1 MIPQIFVL
9 FLITLIPALELRAS
23 IPFGFGLL
31 GKHWL
36 WFEFYD
42 MPWWLV
48 AGVCM
53 IANVILGWTVFWI
66 LAPLMKWLERFAWF
80 RRWLEPIL
88 LRTQKKIHP
97 YVEKYGEF
105 GVAVFIGVP
114 LPGSGVYTG
123 AVGAFL
129 LGLDRKKFAVANVLG
144 VLIAGVAV
152 TLICLGIRAGK
163 DIPFS
168 RLMIKQ
174 DHHIETID
182 NGSPVSNKPIQP
194 QENDPPGL

>member
-1 MIPQIFVL
+1 MIKQIFVL

-36 WFEFYD
+36 GFDFYE

-48 AGVCM
+48 AIICM
-53 IANVILGWTVFWI
+53 IANVILGWAVFWI
-66 LAPLMKWLERFAWF
+66 LAPLMKWLEGFSWF
-80 RRWLEPIL
+80 RRWIEPIL
-88 LRTQKKIHP
+88 LRAQKKIHP

-144 VLIAGVAV
+144 VLISGVAV
-152 TLICLGIRAGK
+152 TLICLGIRAGLE
-163 DIPFS
+163 IPFS
-168 RLMIKQ
+168 ELLIKQ
-174 DHHIETID
+174 EHHSEQVEEDIPAPHE
-182 NGSPVSNKPIQP
+182 PVQP
-194 QENDPPGL
+194 EEK

>member
-1 MIPQIFVL
+1 MLKQIFVL

-36 WFEFYD
+36 GFDFYA

-48 AGVCM
+48 AVVCM
-53 IANVILGWTVFWI
+53 IANIILGWAVFGI
-66 LAPLMKWLERFAWF
+66 LAPVMKWLERFAWF
-80 RRWLEPIL
+80 RRWLEPVL
-88 LRTQKKIHP
+88 LRAQKKIQP
-97 YVEKYGEF
+97 YVEKFGEF
-105 GVAVFIGVP
+105 GVALFIGVP

-144 VLIAGVAV
+144 VLISGLAV
-152 TLICLGIRAGK
+152 TVICLGIKAGM

-168 RLMIKQ
+168 EFMIKQ
-174 DHHIETID
+174 DHHSEQLEEITPPPHE
-182 NGSPVSNKPIQP
+182 PVQL
-194 QENDPPGL
+194 D